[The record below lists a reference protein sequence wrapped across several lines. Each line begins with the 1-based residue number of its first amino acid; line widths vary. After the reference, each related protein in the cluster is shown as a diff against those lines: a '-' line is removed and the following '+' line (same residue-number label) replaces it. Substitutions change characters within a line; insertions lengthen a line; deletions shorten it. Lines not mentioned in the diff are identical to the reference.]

1 MNLSQCMLRNA
12 MLMKKS
18 VCYSHTGGCNY
29 PSDAARK
36 RIPAKSKAS
45 PLGELRGLQPPPPR
59 PPPNNFVVAMSSG
72 IFR

>member
-45 PLGELRGLQPPPPR
+45 PLGELRGLQPPPP
-59 PPPNNFVVAMSSG
+59 NNFVVAMRSG